1 VRRHISIA
9 ALLGRPE
16 SVSGAATRPPSLPSR
31 DATGLT
37 VPPLRNDDVRVLTG
51 PAGLADGIRTP
62 VSTGFGWHRAVT
74 LYGVLA
80 VGVVAATWPLATN
93 PATLWP
99 PHHDARIFTWVMTS
113 MARRLVTEPLHLFH
127 GNAFYPSG
135 ASLAYSELLLPP
147 TLLGLPGFLW
157 GNPILTYNLLLLA
170 LWPLNGL
177 AIAWAAHRLTRSW
190 PGAWVAGA
198 VFCLSPY
205 FTEYYLEFQMLL
217 AAPLPIAMLAWVR
230 WLETAQG
237 RWLGLGLVGLA
248 VQTLTTWYYGIILSL
263 GLATLSIGVLCLRL
277 EGVIWR
283 RVLFGVAAG
292 AAGLSAVLLPFAV
305 PYLAVRQ
312 EAGYERELTETATH
326 YADLATF
333 VEPGTRSLLY
343 RFSPSGQIAETS
355 AFPGFTVFGLA
366 AASILWLRRDRP
378 ISAWPARLGRA
389 GCVALVAALAGTA
402 WAIQF
407 PRARY
412 WLGPLIVRP
421 RARELLYVALVVG
434 LVLLVIR
441 GWNARLRGRSSR
453 LTEGDWVRLLL
464 LLTAVFAV
472 LALGPVIHVARRE
485 VGPGPYAD
493 LYPVL
498 FPLHVVRV
506 TVRFA
511 VLTLVGLALLAAFG
525 LRAIEERLTGRPWLR
540 RWVVVAVLLA
550 LALEYAVAPAAYD
563 SERWAPRPVDERL
576 RADPDDVA
584 VLEWPPKLGD
594 TAADAMFRSLWHGKR
609 IVNGFSGYVP
619 AFNRVLHAFFLA
631 PGFSPEAETAL
642 RQIYPLRYL
651 VVRVTEPDLATEWIA
666 GWLAARRSP
675 PPLLRFKGTF
685 GDDDLYELVP
695 LPERGVRSERWV
707 SRDFLRRHPVLALRL
722 RPGVLDPDVDQ
733 SVEVVLNGTL
743 VERLA
748 LNAEATERLLLPP
761 PTRRAAPNVIELRY
775 GYRRPGFAPD
785 DRYQIG
791 TTGLL
796 SPGDLRVSSAGKPY
810 GNASSILF
818 NGTEL
823 SRNGRGYNVAAL
835 DPGGRVIEMASF
847 DTFETTAASR
857 KLETWV
863 RQLPM
868 GTIVAGAISDEASV
882 YLTRGAVA
890 ALRMLGVVGNLRGRY
905 RESHAFVG
913 VKGADP
919 GMALEAFGPH
929 RIDLSVGRPR
939 LDLGYELTDFVL
951 TSPAGTR

>member
-1 VRRHISIA
+1 
-9 ALLGRPE
+9 
-16 SVSGAATRPPSLPSR
+16 
-31 DATGLT
+31 
-37 VPPLRNDDVRVLTG
+37 
-51 PAGLADGIRTP
+51 
-62 VSTGFGWHRAVT
+62 
-74 LYGVLA
+74 
-80 VGVVAATWPLATN
+80 
-93 PATLWP
+93 
-99 PHHDARIFTWVMTS
+99 
-113 MARRLVTEPLHLFH
+113 
-127 GNAFYPSG
+127 
-135 ASLAYSELLLPP
+135 
-147 TLLGLPGFLW
+147 
-157 GNPILTYNLLLLA
+157 
-170 LWPLNGL
+170 
-177 AIAWAAHRLTRSW
+177 
-190 PGAWVAGA
+190 
-198 VFCLSPY
+198 
-205 FTEYYLEFQMLL
+205 
-217 AAPLPIAMLAWVR
+217 
-230 WLETAQG
+230 
-237 RWLGLGLVGLA
+237 
-248 VQTLTTWYYGIILSL
+248 
-263 GLATLSIGVLCLRL
+263 
-277 EGVIWR
+277 
-283 RVLFGVAAG
+283 
-292 AAGLSAVLLPFAV
+292 
-305 PYLAVRQ
+305 LAVRQ

-333 VEPGTRSLLY
+333 VEPGARSLLY

-355 AFPGFTVFGLA
+355 AFPGFTVLALA

-389 GCVALVAALAGTA
+389 GSGALVAALAGTA

-412 WLGPLIVRP
+412 FLGPLIVRP
-421 RARELLYVALVVG
+421 RARELLYAALALG

-441 GWNARLRGRSSR
+441 GWSARLKGRSTR

-493 LYPVL
+493 LYPLL
-498 FPLHVVRV
+498 FPLHAVRV

-525 LRAIEERLTGRPWLR
+525 LRAIEERLTGRAWLR

-563 SERWAPRPVDERL
+563 SERWAPRPVDEML

-584 VLEWPPKLGD
+584 VLEWPPKLGNP
-594 TAADAMFRSLWHGKR
+594 AADAMFRSLWHGKR

-619 AFNRVLHAFFLA
+619 ALNRELHARFLA
-631 PGFSPEAETAL
+631 PGFPPEADTAL

-651 VVRVTEPDLATEWIA
+651 VVRLAEPELATEWLA
-666 GWLAARRSP
+666 GWLAARSSP
-675 PPLLRFKGTF
+675 PPLLRFRGTF
-685 GDDDLYELVP
+685 GDDDLYELLP

-707 SRDFLRRHPVLALRL
+707 SHDFLRRHPVLHLRL
-722 RPGVLDPDVDQ
+722 RPDVSDPDVNQ

-743 VERLA
+743 VERLP
-748 LNAEATERLLLPP
+748 LNSEATERLLLPP

-785 DRYQIG
+785 ERYQIG
-791 TTGLL
+791 TTGVL
-796 SPGDLRVSSAGKPY
+796 SPGDLRVSSAGRPY

-823 SRNGRGYNVAAL
+823 SRNRRGYNVVAL

-847 DTFETTAASR
+847 DTFEANAASR

-868 GTIVAGAISDEASV
+868 GTIVVGAVSDEASV
-882 YLTRGAVA
+882 YLTRAAVA
-890 ALRMLGVVGNLRGRY
+890 ALRMLGVVGDLRGRY

-913 VKGADP
+913 VKGAEP
-919 GMALEAFGPH
+919 GMALEAFGP
-929 RIDLSVGRPR
+929 RQIDLCVGRPR
-939 LDLGYELTDFVL
+939 LDLGYELTDFAL
-951 TSPAGTR
+951 TSSVGTR